1 MNTKQVLYDAL
12 KSQLDAK
19 KAEGEKYDSEVYTPA
34 INSLKST
41 VSEWLHQNIDVTAN
55 EIIFHGGSVE
65 FIYGD
70 GWGKKIELK
79 AKTNWDNKTPH
90 AELSWRSGEYSNS
103 HIDYRNYLHDLSLL
117 ASSFDLLETKLFEW
131 KGENTQIEK
140 AATTFHN
147 DYNTLKIALDKLA
160 IEINTDVKQS
170 MKLIGFEIKKFKQ
183 STQLDWDYQNYE
195 KEYKITKRDKG
206 IELQYGRSHY
216 DTTWVN
222 GFKVLGKKGNKY
234 KVEVFREGHATSQ
247 EYDVLEKKFDSF
259 IDSVHY
265 WENDQADYDAERIQ
279 RQYDERTKA
288 KAA

>member
-1 MNTKQVLYDAL
+1 MNTKQVLYNAL
-12 KSQLDAK
+12 KSQLDTK
-19 KAEGEKYDSEVYTPA
+19 KAECEKYDNEVYTPA
-34 INSLKST
+34 INALKSV

-79 AKTNWDNKTPH
+79 TKTNWDNKTPH

-160 IEINTDVKQS
+160 IEISTDVKES
-170 MKLIGFEIKKFKQ
+170 MKEFGFEIKKFKQ
-183 STQLDWDYQNYE
+183 STQLDWSYNNYE
-195 KEYKITKRDKG
+195 KTYQIVKRDKS
-206 IELQYGRSHY
+206 IQLQYGRSQY
-216 DTTWVN
+216 DTIWVS
-222 GFKVLGKKGNKY
+222 GFKVLSKKGNKY
-234 KVEVFREGHATSQ
+234 KVEVYREGTTVPQ
-247 EYDVLEKKFDSF
+247 QYDVLEKKFDSF
-259 IDSVHY
+259 IDDVHR

-279 RQYDERTKA
+279 KQYDERTKA
-288 KAA
+288 A

>member
-1 MNTKQVLYDAL
+1 MNTKQVLYNAL

-34 INSLKST
+34 INALKSV

-90 AELSWRSGEYSNS
+90 VELSWRSGEYSNS

-131 KGENTQIEK
+131 KGENT
-140 AATTFHN
+140 
-147 DYNTLKIALDKLA
+147 
-160 IEINTDVKQS
+160 
-170 MKLIGFEIKKFKQ
+170 
-183 STQLDWDYQNYE
+183 
-195 KEYKITKRDKG
+195 
-206 IELQYGRSHY
+206 
-216 DTTWVN
+216 
-222 GFKVLGKKGNKY
+222 
-234 KVEVFREGHATSQ
+234 
-247 EYDVLEKKFDSF
+247 
-259 IDSVHY
+259 
-265 WENDQADYDAERIQ
+265 
-279 RQYDERTKA
+279 
-288 KAA
+288 